1 MRTAR
6 KPLVGL
12 RVVGAR
18 HTSSQGDAH
27 SDAYAPKMAPAAAI
41 GEITAAAAAD
51 PAGARRLR
59 TRLPRGR
66 TCRTLFVDSEAGQEV
81 DAPPGHTSAFC
92 AAWRRDHP
100 GAESIQWVL
109 KVVHK
114 PMLGTV
120 RRWDACRD
128 WPSSSCGRVACSLA
142 WPWSTPSTFRTF
154 RALVILGSA
163 GRVRTGRRAVG
174 AVEPSSSLR
183 PHEERITVRPGPSL
197 SLRRRARARWH
208 ALDRG
213 PPETK

>member
-1 MRTAR
+1 MACASSRHATHPHRATRTAMRMRR
-6 KPLVGL
+6 KWC
-12 RVVGAR
+12 
-18 HTSSQGDAH
+18 
-27 SDAYAPKMAPAAAI
+27 
-41 GEITAAAAAD
+41 
-51 PAGARRLR
+51 
-59 TRLPRGR
+59 RLPQSVRYPPLQQRTPRALGAYELASRGAVPAEPSSSIVKPAR
-66 TCRTLFVDSEAGQEV
+66 KLTPCQ
-81 DAPPGHTSAFC
+81 GHTSAFC
-92 AAWRRDHP
+92 AARRRDHP

-109 KVVHK
+109 KAVHK

-163 GRVRTGRRAVG
+163 GRARIGRRAGG
-174 AVEPSSSLR
+174 AVEPSPSLR
-183 PHEERITVRPGPSL
+183 PHEERITVRPGPAP

-213 PPETK
+213 PPEAK